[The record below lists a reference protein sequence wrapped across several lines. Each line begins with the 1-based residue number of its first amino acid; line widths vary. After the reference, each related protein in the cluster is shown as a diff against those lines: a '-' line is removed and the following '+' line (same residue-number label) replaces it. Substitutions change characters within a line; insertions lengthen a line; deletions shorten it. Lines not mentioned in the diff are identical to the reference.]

1 MTLTKTKIKNEQ
13 GKPAKTVH
21 KIITQAIQKE
31 TADRLSRIE
40 REFSDAFK
48 IINTQSSTIT
58 VFGSARFKEGNPYY
72 EQARTLTGKLS
83 ERGFTIVTGG
93 GGGIMEAGNRGA
105 FEAGGA
111 SVGLNIKLPHEQILN
126 DYTTESMP
134 FYYFFTRK
142 VMLAYDASAFV
153 FLPGGFGTMDELFE
167 ILTLIQTGKI
177 APVPVILIGK
187 EFWQGLDGFI
197 KKHMADDLQTIDQD
211 DRSLYVITDDLDEAV
226 DVIGPIKVPAAL

>member
-1 MTLTKTKIKNEQ
+1 MTLTKTKNKQTE
-13 GKPAKTVH
+13 PTKTVH
-21 KIITQAIQKE
+21 KTITQEIKKE

-58 VFGSARFKEGNPYY
+58 VFGSARFKEGNSYY
-72 EQARTLTGKLS
+72 EQARALTHKLS
-83 ERGFTIVTGG
+83 KRGFTIVTGG

-105 FEAGGA
+105 YEAGGA
-111 SVGLNIKLPHEQILN
+111 SVGLNIKLPHEQVLN

-167 ILTLIQTGKI
+167 VLTLIQTGKI
-177 APVPVILIGK
+177 APVPVVLIGK
-187 EFWQGLDGFI
+187 EFWQGLDDFI
-197 KKHMADDLQTIDQD
+197 KKHMADDVQTIDQD

-226 DVIGPIKVPAAL
+226 DVIGPVKAPVTL